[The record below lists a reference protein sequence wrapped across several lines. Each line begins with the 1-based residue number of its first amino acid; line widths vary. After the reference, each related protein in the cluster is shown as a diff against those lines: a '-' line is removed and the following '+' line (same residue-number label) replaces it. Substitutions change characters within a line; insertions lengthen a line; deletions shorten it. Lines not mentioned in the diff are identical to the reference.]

1 MLGLVWWLWGLA
13 AGMLRAALRREAPA
27 PQVASGR
34 PAAGVVPRRGPGAEA
49 KVGAYSV
56 DSYAALTRLHAPR
69 TAGPA
74 DGASV
79 HGSVAS
85 VSVGSREAG
94 GSASSRGS
102 PGSDGR
108 SDFELAVPDL
118 CRALERR
125 RDQTE
130 RLQGRVLRLRME
142 LAARDEGA
150 EGFCRATAR
159 RANRRYLAAKAG
171 LRWAL
176 RTLRAQRAAAER
188 KYHDAREEVHS
199 RLRTPL
205 MTADTDRQHA
215 QAQAYEAQLTLQGEA
230 WAREKEELMQEIAA
244 LHRQHLDAQRELS
257 AAASHSSE
265 ALAAQTAKLLASEA
279 RRRELEFLLRESE
292 EELRSGSLQ
301 AEQRIRELQ
310 TELDR
315 SAASLET
322 EIQKQVEEHS
332 QELMG
337 IQAYTLRV
345 EQAYEGQLE
354 SVHER
359 HKEEVIKL
367 EERIKVELQTNV
379 KLAEETKQRLTE
391 LERQRLK
398 LKADHRE
405 VVKVKEAEK
414 IALENRVD
422 VLTHQVESLQSV
434 ESATYSE
441 HQKVY
446 SLKSKLEEAERE
458 IGIMTAELFE
468 LRKERDKTSQ
478 ETERLKVAYKTKLDT
493 AMQSAEENLSELY
506 KRLAYAEKDRAGL
519 RVALKE
525 TRKKERESP
534 VSTLELG
541 PPYSS
546 GGTALRERPVK

>member
-13 AGMLRAALRREAPA
+13 AGLLRAALRREAPA

-34 PAAGVVPRRGPGAEA
+34 PPAGVPRRGPGPEA

-56 DSYAALTRLHAPR
+56 DSYAALTGLHAAR
-69 TAGPA
+69 TAAPA

-94 GSASSRGS
+94 GSAPSQGS
-102 PGSDGR
+102 PG

-171 LRWAL
+171 LRWAR

-188 KYHDAREEVHS
+188 KYRDAREEVHA

-205 MTADTDRQHA
+205 MAEDAGRQHA
-215 QAQAYEAQLTLQGEA
+215 QALAYEAQLTLQGEA

-244 LHRQHLDAQRELS
+244 LHRQQLDAQRELS
-257 AAASHSSE
+257 AAASHGSE

-345 EQAYEGQLE
+345 EKAYEGQLE

-359 HKEEVIKL
+359 HKEEVMKL
-367 EERIKVELQTNV
+367 EERLKVELQTNV
-379 KLAEETKQRLTE
+379 KLAEETKQRPTE
-391 LERQRLK
+391 E
-398 LKADHRE
+398 E
-405 VVKVKEAEK
+405 
-414 IALENRVD
+414 
-422 VLTHQVESLQSV
+422 ESDDEYGDGDS
-434 ESATYSE
+434 EEEYSDDE
-441 HQKVY
+441 
-446 SLKSKLEEAERE
+446 
-458 IGIMTAELFE
+458 
-468 LRKERDKTSQ
+468 
-478 ETERLKVAYKTKLDT
+478 
-493 AMQSAEENLSELY
+493 
-506 KRLAYAEKDRAGL
+506 
-519 RVALKE
+519 
-525 TRKKERESP
+525 
-534 VSTLELG
+534 
-541 PPYSS
+541 
-546 GGTALRERPVK
+546 

>member
-13 AGMLRAALRREAPA
+13 AGLLRAALRREAPA

-34 PAAGVVPRRGPGAEA
+34 PPAGVPRRGPGPEA

-56 DSYAALTRLHAPR
+56 DSYAALTGLHAAQ
-69 TAGPA
+69 TAAPA

-94 GSASSRGS
+94 GSAPSQGS
-102 PGSDGR
+102 PG

-171 LRWAL
+171 LRWAR

-188 KYHDAREEVHS
+188 KYRDAREEVHA

-205 MTADTDRQHA
+205 MAEDAGRQHA
-215 QAQAYEAQLTLQGEA
+215 QALAYEAQLTLQGEA

-244 LHRQHLDAQRELS
+244 LHRQQLDAQRELS
-257 AAASHSSE
+257 AAASHGSE

-345 EQAYEGQLE
+345 EKAYYSRGPAGERAR
-354 SVHER
+354 ER
-359 HKEEVIKL
+359 HKEEVMTL
-367 EERIKVELQTNV
+367 EERVKVELQTNV
-379 KLAEETKQRLTE
+379 KLAELETKQRLTE

-398 LKADHRE
+398 LKADHR
-405 VVKVKEAEK
+405 VRWSRSRRPRRLPSRTGSTCCPTRSRASR
-414 IALENRVD
+414 ASSRP
-422 VLTHQVESLQSV
+422 
-434 ESATYSE
+434 
-441 HQKVY
+441 
-446 SLKSKLEEAERE
+446 R
-458 IGIMTAELFE
+458 TAST
-468 LRKERDKTSQ
+468 RRC
-478 ETERLKVAYKTKLDT
+478 T
-493 AMQSAEENLSELY
+493 A
-506 KRLAYAEKDRAGL
+506 
-519 RVALKE
+519 
-525 TRKKERESP
+525 
-534 VSTLELG
+534 
-541 PPYSS
+541 
-546 GGTALRERPVK
+546 